1 MFTSQI
7 HYRLEDFFALVEL
20 NFFSFRVVI
29 QQNILR
35 QLLACAALAFN
46 LLQHETIPD
55 TKSNTTICF
64 YRTLLLLRSSFS
76 SQLHWC
82 LSLSRLHHNVAS
94 WSFNTESS
102 SHYVLHSL
110 LFAVAQKTSLSNSK
124 SIINSWNKM
133 IHFCHKR
140 SFWWFSIHCRNQH
153 THFALSTKKFV
164 DLLL

>member
-46 LLQHETIPD
+46 LLQRETIPD

-64 YRTLLLLRSSFS
+64 
-76 SQLHWC
+76 
-82 LSLSRLHHNVAS
+82 
-94 WSFNTESS
+94 
-102 SHYVLHSL
+102 
-110 LFAVAQKTSLSNSK
+110 
-124 SIINSWNKM
+124 
-133 IHFCHKR
+133 
-140 SFWWFSIHCRNQH
+140 
-153 THFALSTKKFV
+153 
-164 DLLL
+164 